1 MHIHNKPRNYSL
13 RKAYSEKL
21 RNFIK
26 GNENKT
32 TVKKKLTKG
41 PVSSAVKNNNKSI
54 NQDPKKSFNNSKN
67 EIDKVNNIRVESLKC
82 NCKTAEDCENDKKLE
97 GILSEVQVNKV
108 VFS

>member
-26 GNENKT
+26 GNDNKT
-32 TVKKKLTKG
+32 TVKKKVTKG
-41 PVSSAVKNNNKSI
+41 PVSSAVKNKSI
-54 NQDPKKSFNNSKN
+54 NQDPKKRFNNSKN
-67 EIDKVNNIRVESLKC
+67 EINKVNTIRVKGVKC
-82 NCKTAEDCENDKKLE
+82 NHKTAEDSENDKKLE
-97 GILSEVQVNKV
+97 GILFEVQVNKV